1 MASLTVS
8 INIKRN
14 IISSK
19 VLQNITA
26 QDVALSGSTDEF
38 DWLLVA
44 DGHGGNSNRHAIKNL
59 FNEIDWG
66 ELLTNPDFFKDDKDE
81 DDNYK
86 NELYSK
92 IYELAG
98 KDDPNYSNLVAF
110 GTTLS
115 IVKIYDD
122 RFECYHIGDSTI
134 KIYEND
140 KDDIEKY
147 TKRMES
153 DDHNTMHSD
162 METLKLRTGGGGH
175 ACRSNWFHKFEPIPN
190 GVRTDNVFAPLVL
203 DEKTVTMRQSAYVS
217 FDDGSVVNMTR
228 SLGHIPSK
236 GMVARAKQ
244 NNHAMSLAQQ
254 SLTKVII
261 PRNPNIN
268 YCILAATDGL
278 WDMAY
283 DGDDTFFT
291 KTISEEGVEAAEKIA
306 TFARE
311 RWLQEW
317 NYCFRNL
324 TEKITQSERHIDDVG
339 VSCAFITSIA

>member
-1 MASLTVS
+1 MNKTMASLTVS

-81 DDNYK
+81 EDNYK

-115 IVKIYDD
+115 VVKIYND

-140 KDDIEKY
+140 KNNIEKY
-147 TKRMES
+147 TKRMET
-153 DDHNTMHSD
+153 DDHNTLHSD
-162 METLKLRTGGGGH
+162 IETLKLRTGGGKH

-190 GVRTDNVFAPLVL
+190 GVRTDNV
-203 DEKTVTMRQSAYVS
+203 
-217 FDDGSVVNMTR
+217 
-228 SLGHIPSK
+228 
-236 GMVARAKQ
+236 
-244 NNHAMSLAQQ
+244 
-254 SLTKVII
+254 
-261 PRNPNIN
+261 
-268 YCILAATDGL
+268 
-278 WDMAY
+278 
-283 DGDDTFFT
+283 
-291 KTISEEGVEAAEKIA
+291 
-306 TFARE
+306 
-311 RWLQEW
+311 
-317 NYCFRNL
+317 
-324 TEKITQSERHIDDVG
+324 
-339 VSCAFITSIA
+339 